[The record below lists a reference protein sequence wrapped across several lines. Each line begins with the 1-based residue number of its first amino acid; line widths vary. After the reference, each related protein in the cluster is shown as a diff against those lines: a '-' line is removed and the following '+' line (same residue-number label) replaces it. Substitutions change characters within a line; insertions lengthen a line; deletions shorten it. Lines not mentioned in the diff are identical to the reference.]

1 MKKSELRQIIK
12 EEISKVL
19 KENFSSLEDIG
30 DGMYRQTETGFIFG
44 SDGVAEVQMG
54 DYDSEQDY
62 EIALGIGVN
71 LLRKAGHEPQ
81 TTTNSWGTII
91 KI

>member
-1 MKKSELRQIIK
+1 MKKSELIKLIK

-19 KENFSSLEDIG
+19 KENFASLEDIG

-62 EIALGIGVN
+62 EIALEKGLE
-71 LLRKAGHEPQ
+71 LLRRAGHEPQ
-81 TTTNSWGTII
+81 TTTYSGGALI